1 MSEKQEHRKRM
12 YFKLE
17 YLYRL
22 EKWLKD
28 EPKVWRIRARI
39 RWRKARPIYD
49 PKGGR
54 VMDKAEELNA
64 LYNFYANMIDS
75 SCMAIGMG
83 VNVEKN
89 RQENTWNSAKIDEI
103 RAEADR
109 LGIKLERRR

>member
-49 PKGGR
+49 PKGGTH
-54 VMDKAEELNA
+54 DA
-64 LYNFYANMIDS
+64 
-75 SCMAIGMG
+75 
-83 VNVEKN
+83 
-89 RQENTWNSAKIDEI
+89 
-103 RAEADR
+103 
-109 LGIKLERRR
+109 